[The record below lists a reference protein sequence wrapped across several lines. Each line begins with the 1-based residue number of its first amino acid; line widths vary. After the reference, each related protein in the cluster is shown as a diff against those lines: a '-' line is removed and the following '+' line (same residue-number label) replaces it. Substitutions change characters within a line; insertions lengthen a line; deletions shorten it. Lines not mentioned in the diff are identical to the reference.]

1 MPLFK
6 KLKTLKT
13 FKGTI
18 HIPWPGFRVKVYAAA
33 IIFLMGILLQGVI
46 ILLAGTGSQRV
57 LAQQNTVRERVL
69 AEINYMAGLSPAIL
83 RRCLAGSVEG
93 AVVETAD
100 IRQSM
105 AFRMDRLHELLK
117 KEHHVMVLDK
127 NYQLLSKELE
137 NYNHDTITTAQYVKI
152 KKFYNQYMD
161 SLTDLKQ
168 AVGRYRVNESFYLLN
183 HRQLLLIAVCL
194 LAFTLILTGVLLISA
209 VQSIVMPAKL
219 MTNVLNEA
227 KQRVFKVEIP
237 VTFKDGLGKAMLIFK
252 ESLTYWNTKL
262 LDSKNSIC
270 QLDKLC
276 KELVTEIRKTELFA
290 IQLQAVAEELTE
302 KFSVQNQLIAENH
315 EQLVTLLNNSEKL
328 QKVPQRLTI
337 IHDDLQTQL
346 NTVKEQIQEILNQ
359 THIYKKD
366 ESNEIADL
374 AENLNVASEKVNGV
388 IMILNDVAERTE
400 LLAFNTAI
408 QAARAGDKGL
418 GFGVV
423 AKEIAKLVDYSK
435 KASLQLSTML
445 NKINTK
451 NECIIQLIKE
461 YSQPNDHASIYEEVA
476 KICSDSF
483 ETAQTN
489 AINIEKLTKVM
500 EIVFTKSNQLASTSQ
515 NISNLAD
522 EENIGP
528 IDFDLE
534 TLDYQLNVKEANR
547 IAIKVNEVS
556 EELRA
561 LAESATGEDQFLD

>member
-6 KLKTLKT
+6 RLKTLKI

-18 HIPWPGFRVKVYAAA
+18 HIPWLSFRAKVYAAA
-33 IIFLMGILLQGVI
+33 IIFLMGILLQGII

-57 LAQQNTVRERVL
+57 LSQQNTVRERVL
-69 AEINYMAGLSPAIL
+69 AETNYMAGLSPAIL
-83 RRCLAGSVEG
+83 SRCQAGSTEG

-100 IRQSM
+100 IRQSLALGM
-105 AFRMDRLHELLK
+105 ARLHKLLK
-117 KEHHVMVLDK
+117 KEHRLMVLDK
-127 NYQLLSKELE
+127 NYQLLSGQLA
-137 NYNHDTITTAQYVKI
+137 NYDHSTITKTQYFKI

-161 SLTDLKQ
+161 SLTGLRQ
-168 AVGRYRVNESFYLLN
+168 ATSRYQASESFYLVN

-194 LAFTLILTGVLLISA
+194 LALTLMLTGVLLISA
-209 VQSIVMPAKL
+209 VQSIVVPAKL
-219 MTNVLNEA
+219 MTNVLEEA

-237 VTFKDGLGKAMLIFK
+237 VTLKDGLGKAMLIFK

-290 IQLQAVAEELTE
+290 IQLQTVAEELTE

-315 EQLVTLLNNSEKL
+315 EQLAILLNNSEEL
-328 QKVPQRLTI
+328 QKVPQRLII
-337 IHDDLQTQL
+337 IHDDIQTQL

-359 THIYKKD
+359 THIYIKD

-374 AENLNVASEKVNGV
+374 AENLSVASEKVNGV
-388 IMILNDVAERTE
+388 ITILNDVAERTE

-451 NECIIQLIKE
+451 NESIIQLIKE

-500 EIVFTKSNQLASTSQ
+500 EMVFTKSNQLASTSQ
-515 NISNLAD
+515 NISNLAN
-522 EENIGP
+522 EENTGP
-528 IDFDLE
+528 VDFDLE

-547 IAIKVNEVS
+547 IAIKVNEIS

-561 LAESATGEDQFLD
+561 LAESATGEDEFLG